1 MTFNVYMEILQAQ
14 NSQDTLEELHR
25 RDSHHWTLRLIT
37 KMQKL
42 RNCDIGTRA
51 EGKKSSSL
59 FKRSLTKT
67 QKVYCGF
74 IRCRSNK
81 MYDNNSTKAKRREM
95 KVSSCK
101 VLTVYVKLY
110 ITCKWTDTEVHC
122 TF

>member
-1 MTFNVYMEILQAQ
+1 
-14 NSQDTLEELHR
+14 
-25 RDSHHWTLRLIT
+25 
-37 KMQKL
+37 MQKL

-51 EGKKSSSL
+51 EEKKSSSL

-67 QKVYCGF
+67 QKAYCGF

-110 ITCKWTDTEVHC
+110 ITCRWTDTEVYC